1 MQEKATKKA
10 KELEEKMK
18 NASAVRERE
27 LKEAEKEITA
37 SKKRMEASS
46 KKAREMVQVRFP
58 RRHGG
63 SHWHLIQISSEA
75 GLMIVERRL
84 AKT

>member
-58 RRHGG
+58 CRHGR
-63 SHWHLIQISSEA
+63 SHWHLIRISSEA
-75 GLMIVERRL
+75 GSMILEHRL

>member
-27 LKEAEKEITA
+27 LKEAEKEIAA

-58 RRHGG
+58 CGCGR
-63 SHWHLIQISSEA
+63 SHWHLVCIGSKVCQKRA
-75 GLMIVERRL
+75 Q
-84 AKT
+84 